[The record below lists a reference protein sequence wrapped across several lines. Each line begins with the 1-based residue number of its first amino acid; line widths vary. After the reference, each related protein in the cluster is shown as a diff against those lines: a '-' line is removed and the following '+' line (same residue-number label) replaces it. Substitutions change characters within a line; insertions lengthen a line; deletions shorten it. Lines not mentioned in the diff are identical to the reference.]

1 MKKITCFMLIV
12 VLALSMFAIVACQQ
26 HTCQN
31 VCPTCG
37 KCTNNACTETVCADK
52 CPGHAPA
59 HTCQNVCSECGKCT
73 NSACTESVCADKCL
87 GHTPAHTCQSKC
99 PTCGKCLNEDCA
111 ESVCADK
118 CQGHAPAHTCQNK
131 CDQCGKC
138 TNATCTEAVCA
149 EKCPGHNQGGTDK
162 VTVYMV
168 GDSTVCNYTNDTSLA
183 FPRNGYGMWVGNYLN
198 ENATVVNL
206 ALSGRSSKSFLQ
218 EANYTTLKNSISAGD
233 YLIIGFGH
241 NDEKVEDDTRYTNP
255 TGDVN
260 DQTSFQ
266 YYLYTYYVKL
276 AMDAGAHPILCTP
289 IVRRHTSNN
298 YEGSS
303 GHVTNGGD
311 YAQAIVNLG
320 AQFDVPVIHLRD
332 LTKAYYSSLTA
343 DQTAKLHATTGKVE
357 TNIDNTHLNSYG
369 AAQVAYMF
377 AKALSTSTSGLASY
391 VDASKLVAPVYEDV
405 ILKNEFDQPEPGDT
419 TVYGKWEI
427 TNYGTYDMAKHQ
439 GLDLVYYSNAPM
451 EGKVSNG
458 IGYAKTT
465 DPNSTKVGNGSV
477 KDYVIS
483 TEKCYVEFR
492 PTTNGI
498 LTIPIKNATSKDFY
512 INKINNETDS
522 IVTAGGFK
530 AGLENQTG
538 DFFTITTGS
547 DRFTLTL
554 TVQEGF
560 TYRIAI
566 HGSKMCV
573 YDCTWQETSGPV
585 GGGEEQPDEP
595 TIDLTETN
603 TVVVMLDGDYTN
615 ADLSKLQ
622 LKAYNSDFYG
632 LNYNLDQTLTIVSYT
647 AELVDGKTK
656 VTFTVK
662 ESVFGIFVADHF
674 STPNYD
680 SAKKESIIK
689 QATYAV
695 SWQLDNGGWDK
706 DYSLHISR
714 AWNGTE
720 SKKTKG
726 WIVNGTILGT
736 IDNDGTYSEM
746 RLIAEAYR
754 LSTDETQKKL
764 FLDSFNKAFAFL
776 QNLQYPTGGFAQVY
790 PRRGNY
796 SDNVTFNDDAMVN
809 VLRLLQDISKQ
820 KYPFDQGGIAD
831 AEKQQLSATMMQ
843 KGVQYIL
850 DSQIVV
856 NGTKTAWC
864 AQHHPQT
871 YAPAQARAYEHP
883 SISGSE
889 SVGIIKFLLTL
900 VDNAKAQ
907 SAAKAAIAYLDS
919 VKLENTTYDDEVAPY
934 LIEEQGAATWYRF
947 YEIGTNKGIFSNK
960 STGAIYYDINK
971 LTDSDRTSYSWCVDT
986 PKKLIKVYN
995 EVGYYA
1001 NKVVVVASAD
1011 IAGNGCTLQKDAVV
1025 DVEVPMK

>member
-1 MKKITCFMLIV
+1 MKKFICFVLIV
-12 VLALSMFAIVACQQ
+12 VLALSLFAITACQQ
-26 HTCQN
+26 HTCQS
-31 VCPTCG
+31 VCDECG
-37 KCTNNACTETVCADK
+37 KCTNSACTENVCADK

-59 HTCQNVCSECGKCT
+59 HTCQN
-73 NSACTESVCADKCL
+73 
-87 GHTPAHTCQSKC
+87 KC
-99 PTCGKCLNEDCA
+99 PTCGKCTNQSCV

-118 CQGHAPAHTCQNK
+118 CQGHTPAHTCQNK

-149 EKCPGHNQGGTDK
+149 EKCPGHNQGGTEK

-218 EANYTTLKNSISAGD
+218 EANYTTLKESISKGD

-241 NDEKVEDDTRYTNP
+241 NDEKIDDDLRYTNP

-266 YYLYTYYVKL
+266 YHLYTYYIKL

-289 IVRRHTSNN
+289 IVRRNTSNN
-298 YEGSS
+298 YTS
-303 GHVTNGGD
+303 GDGHIKNGGD
-311 YAQAIVNLG
+311 YAQAIVDLG
-320 AQFDVPVIHLRD
+320 AQFGVPVIHLRD
-332 LTKAYYSSLTA
+332 LTKEYYSSLTA
-343 DQTAKLHATTGKVE
+343 DQTAKLHATSGQVE
-357 TNIDNTHLNSYG
+357 TSIDNTHLNSYG

-377 AKALSTSTSGLASY
+377 CKALLDTNSGLANY
-391 VDASKLVAPVYEDV
+391 VDTSKLVAPVYQDV
-405 ILKNEFDQPEPGDT
+405 IIKNEFEQPDVGDV

-427 TNYGTYDMAKHQ
+427 TSYGTYGTAKHQ
-439 GLDLVYYSNAPM
+439 GLDLYYYSGSPL
-451 EGKVSNG
+451 EGKVSG
-458 IGYAKTT
+458 GVGYVKAT
-465 DPNSTKVGNGSV
+465 DSPGNGSV
-477 KDYVIS
+477 KEGVIS
-483 TEKCYVEFR
+483 TEKGYLEFK
-492 PTTNGI
+492 PASNGI
-498 LTIPIKNATSKDFY
+498 LIVPIKNATGKDFW
-512 INKINNETDS
+512 INKINDETDR
-522 IVTAGGFK
+522 IITAGGFK

-554 TVQEGF
+554 TAEYGY
-560 TYRIAI
+560 TYRIALA
-566 HGSKMCV
+566 GSKMCV
-573 YDCTWQETSGPV
+573 YDCTWQETADSV
-585 GGGEEQPDEP
+585 GGGDQEQPEEP
-595 TIDLTETN
+595 AMDLTETN
-603 TVVVMLDGDYTN
+603 TVVVMLDGDYTK

-632 LNYNLDQTLTIVSYT
+632 LNYKLDQTLTISSYQ

-662 ESVFGIFVADHF
+662 ESVFGIYVADHYT
-674 STPNYD
+674 TPNYD
-680 SAKKESIIK
+680 SDKVKSIID

-706 DYSLHISR
+706 DYYLHISR
-714 AWNGTE
+714 AWDGSEDKITE
-720 SKKTKG
+720 G
-726 WIVNGTILGT
+726 WTASGKDLGT
-736 IDNDGTYSEM
+736 IDNNGTYSEM

-776 QNLQYPTGGFAQVY
+776 QDLQYPTGGFAQVY

-796 SDNVTFNDDAMVN
+796 SDYVTFNDDAMVN
-809 VLRLLQDISKQ
+809 VLILLQDIVKQ
-820 KYPFDQGGIAD
+820 NYPFDQGGIAD
-831 AEKQQLSATMMQ
+831 SATQQLASTMLA
-843 KGVQYIL
+843 KGVDYIL

-864 AQHHPQT
+864 AQHHPTT
-871 YAPAQARAYEHP
+871 YAPVKARDYEHP

-889 SVGIIKFLLTL
+889 SVGVVKFLLTL

-919 VKLENTTYDDEVAPY
+919 VKLENTAYDATTAPY
-934 LIEEQGAATWYRF
+934 FFTKEGETIWYRF
-947 YEIGTNKGIFSNK
+947 YEIGTNKGIFSDY
-960 STGAIYYDINK
+960 SGEIFYDVAEIDPDRRTGYN
-971 LTDSDRTSYSWCVDT
+971 WCVDT
-986 PKKLIKVYN
+986 PKKLLKVYS

-1011 IAGNGCTLQKDAVV
+1011 ITGDGCTLQKDAVV

>member
-37 KCTNNACTETVCADK
+37 KCTNNSCTESVCADK
-52 CPGHAPA
+52 CQGHVPP
-59 HTCQNVCSECGKCT
+59 HSCQNVCSECGKCT

-183 FPRNGYGMWVGNYLN
+183 FPRNGYGMWVGNYLK

-266 YYLYTYYVKL
+266 YHLYTYYVKL

-311 YAQAIVNLG
+311 YAQAIVDLG
-320 AQFDVPVIHLRD
+320 AQFNVPVIHLRD

-391 VDASKLVAPVYEDV
+391 VDTSKLVAPVYEDV
-405 ILKNEFDQPEPGDT
+405 ILKNEFVQPEPGDT

-427 TNYGTYDMAKHQ
+427 TTYGTYGTAKHQ
-439 GLDLVYYSNAPM
+439 GLDLVYYSAGPL
-451 EGKVSNG
+451 EGKVSSG
-458 IGYAKTT
+458 VGYVKAT
-465 DPNSTKVGNGSV
+465 DSAGNGSV
-477 KDYVIS
+477 KEGVIS
-483 TEKCYVEFR
+483 TEKGYVEFR

-498 LTIPIKNATSKDFY
+498 LTIPIKNATSKAFY

-522 IVTAGGFK
+522 VISVGGFM

-560 TYRIAI
+560 TYRIAVA
-566 HGSKMCV
+566 GSKMCI
-573 YDCTWQETSGPV
+573 YDGTWQETSGPV
-585 GGGEEQPDEP
+585 GGGEDQPDEP
-595 TIDLTETN
+595 QMDLTETN
-603 TVVVMLDGDYTN
+603 TVVVMLDGDYTK

-632 LNYNLDQTLTIVSYT
+632 LNYNLDQTLTIVGYT

-674 STPNYD
+674 SIPNYD
-680 SAKKESIIK
+680 SAKKESIIN

-843 KGVQYIL
+843 KGVDYIL
-850 DSQIVV
+850 QSQIVV

-907 SAAKAAIAYLDS
+907 SAAQSAIAYLDS
-919 VKLENTTYDDEVAPY
+919 VKLSNTTYDDQTAPY
-934 LIEEQGAATWYRF
+934 IFAKDGETIWYRF
-947 YEIGTNKGIFSNK
+947 YEIGTNKGIFSDMSGEIK
-960 STGAIYYDINK
+960 YDISEI
-971 LTDSDRTSYSWCVDT
+971 TEERRTGYKWCVDT
-986 PKKLIKVYN
+986 PKKLLDVYGK
-995 EVGYYA
+995 VGYYA

-1011 IAGNGCTLQKDAVV
+1011 IAGDGCTLQKDTVV
-1025 DVEVPMK
+1025 NIQVPMK

>member
-37 KCTNNACTETVCADK
+37 KCTNNACTE
-52 CPGHAPA
+52 
-59 HTCQNVCSECGKCT
+59 
-73 NSACTESVCADKCL
+73 
-87 GHTPAHTCQSKC
+87 
-99 PTCGKCLNEDCA
+99 
-111 ESVCADK
+111 SVCADK

-138 TNATCTEAVCA
+138 TNATCTEAICQN
-149 EKCPGHNQGGTDK
+149 KCPGHTQGGTDK

-311 YAQAIVNLG
+311 YAQAIVDLG
-320 AQFDVPVIHLRD
+320 AQYNVPVIHLRD

-391 VDASKLVAPVYEDV
+391 VDTSKLVAPVYQDV
-405 ILKNEFDQPEPGDT
+405 ILKNEFDQPEVGDVT
-419 TVYGKWEI
+419 TYGKWEI
-427 TNYGTYDMAKHQ
+427 TSYGTYGTAKHQ
-439 GLDLVYYSNAPM
+439 GLDLVYYSAGPL
-451 EGKVSNG
+451 EGKVSSG
-458 IGYAKTT
+458 VGYVKAT
-465 DPNSTKVGNGSV
+465 DSAGNGSV
-477 KDYVIS
+477 KEGVIS
-483 TEKCYVEFR
+483 TEKGYVEFR

-498 LTIPIKNATSKDFY
+498 LTIPIKNATSKAFY

-522 IVTAGGFK
+522 VISVGGFM

-560 TYRIAI
+560 TYRIAVA
-566 HGSKMCV
+566 GSKMCI
-573 YDCTWQETSGPV
+573 YDGTWQETSGPV
-585 GGGEEQPDEP
+585 GGGEDQPDEP
-595 TIDLTETN
+595 QMDLTETN

-695 SWQLDNGGWDK
+695 SWQLDNGGWT
-706 DYSLHISR
+706 R
-714 AWNGTE
+714 
-720 SKKTKG
+720 
-726 WIVNGTILGT
+726 TIL
-736 IDNDGTYSEM
+736 
-746 RLIAEAYR
+746 
-754 LSTDETQKKL
+754 STSPAL
-764 FLDSFNKAFAFL
+764 GMAPKAKR
-776 QNLQYPTGGFAQVY
+776 P
-790 PRRGNY
+790 
-796 SDNVTFNDDAMVN
+796 
-809 VLRLLQDISKQ
+809 K
-820 KYPFDQGGIAD
+820 
-831 AEKQQLSATMMQ
+831 
-843 KGVQYIL
+843 
-850 DSQIVV
+850 
-856 NGTKTAWC
+856 
-864 AQHHPQT
+864 
-871 YAPAQARAYEHP
+871 
-883 SISGSE
+883 
-889 SVGIIKFLLTL
+889 VGLLTAQFL
-900 VDNAKAQ
+900 AQ
-907 SAAKAAIAYLDS
+907 SI
-919 VKLENTTYDDEVAPY
+919 TTEP
-934 LIEEQGAATWYRF
+934 
-947 YEIGTNKGIFSNK
+947 
-960 STGAIYYDINK
+960 
-971 LTDSDRTSYSWCVDT
+971 T
-986 PKKLIKVYN
+986 PKC
-995 EVGYYA
+995 A
-1001 NKVVVVASAD
+1001 
-1011 IAGNGCTLQKDAVV
+1011 
-1025 DVEVPMK
+1025 

>member
-1 MKKITCFMLIV
+1 MKKFICFVLIV
-12 VLALSMFAIVACQQ
+12 VLALSLFAITACQQ
-26 HTCQN
+26 HTCQS
-31 VCPTCG
+31 VCDECG
-37 KCTNNACTETVCADK
+37 KCTNSACTENVCADK

-59 HTCQNVCSECGKCT
+59 HTCQN
-73 NSACTESVCADKCL
+73 
-87 GHTPAHTCQSKC
+87 KC
-99 PTCGKCLNEDCA
+99 PTCGKCTNQSCV

-118 CQGHAPAHTCQNK
+118 CQGHTPAHTCQNK

-218 EANYTTLKNSISAGD
+218 EANYTTLKESISKGD

-241 NDEKVEDDTRYTNP
+241 NDEKIDDDLRYTNP

-266 YYLYTYYVKL
+266 YHLYTYYIKL

-289 IVRRHTSNN
+289 IVRRNTSNN
-298 YEGSS
+298 YTS
-303 GHVTNGGD
+303 GDGHIKNGGD
-311 YAQAIVNLG
+311 YAQAIVDLG
-320 AQFDVPVIHLRD
+320 AQFGVPVIHLRD
-332 LTKAYYSSLTA
+332 LTKEYYSSLTA
-343 DQTAKLHATTGKVE
+343 DQTAKLHATSGQVE
-357 TNIDNTHLNSYG
+357 TSIDNTHLNSYG

-377 AKALSTSTSGLASY
+377 CKALLDTNSGLANY
-391 VDASKLVAPVYEDV
+391 VDTSKLVAPVYQDV
-405 ILKNEFDQPEPGDT
+405 IIKNEFEQPDVGDV

-427 TNYGTYDMAKHQ
+427 TSYGTYGTAKHQ
-439 GLDLVYYSNAPM
+439 GLDLYYYSGSPL
-451 EGKVSNG
+451 EGKVSG
-458 IGYAKTT
+458 GVGYVKAT
-465 DPNSTKVGNGSV
+465 DSPGNGSV
-477 KDYVIS
+477 KEGVIS
-483 TEKCYVEFR
+483 TEKGYLEFK
-492 PTTNGI
+492 PASNGI
-498 LTIPIKNATSKDFY
+498 LIVPIKNATGKDFW
-512 INKINNETDS
+512 INKINDETDR
-522 IVTAGGFK
+522 IITAGGFK

-554 TVQEGF
+554 TAEYGY
-560 TYRIAI
+560 TYRIALA
-566 HGSKMCV
+566 GSKMCV
-573 YDCTWQETSGPV
+573 YDCTWQETADSV
-585 GGGEEQPDEP
+585 GGGDQEQPEEP
-595 TIDLTETN
+595 AMDLTETN
-603 TVVVMLDGDYTN
+603 TVVVMLDGDYTK

-632 LNYNLDQTLTIVSYT
+632 LNYKLDQTLTISSYQ

-662 ESVFGIFVADHF
+662 ESVFGIYVADHYT
-674 STPNYD
+674 TPNYD
-680 SAKKESIIK
+680 SDKVKSIID

-706 DYSLHISR
+706 DYYLHISR
-714 AWNGTE
+714 AWDGSEDKITE
-720 SKKTKG
+720 G
-726 WIVNGTILGT
+726 WTASGKDLGT
-736 IDNDGTYSEM
+736 IDNNGTYSEM

-776 QNLQYPTGGFAQVY
+776 QDLQYPTGGFAQVY

-796 SDNVTFNDDAMVN
+796 SDYVTFNDDAMVN
-809 VLRLLQDISKQ
+809 VLILLQDIVKQ
-820 KYPFDQGGIAD
+820 NYPFDQGGIAD
-831 AEKQQLSATMMQ
+831 SATQQLASTMLA
-843 KGVQYIL
+843 KGVDYIL

-864 AQHHPQT
+864 AQHHPTT
-871 YAPAQARAYEHP
+871 YAPVKARDYEHP

-889 SVGIIKFLLTL
+889 SVGVVKFLLTL

-919 VKLENTTYDDEVAPY
+919 VKLENTAYDATTAPY
-934 LIEEQGAATWYRF
+934 FFTKEGETIWYRF
-947 YEIGTNKGIFSNK
+947 YEIGTNKGIFSDY
-960 STGAIYYDINK
+960 SGEIFYDVAEIDPDRRTGYN
-971 LTDSDRTSYSWCVDT
+971 WCVDT
-986 PKKLIKVYN
+986 PKKLLKVYS

-1011 IAGNGCTLQKDAVV
+1011 ITGDGCTLQKDAVV

>member
-37 KCTNNACTETVCADK
+37 KCLNEDCAESVCADK
-52 CPGHAPA
+52 CQGHVPP
-59 HTCQNVCSECGKCT
+59 HSCQNVCSECGKCT

-87 GHTPAHTCQSKC
+87 GHTPAHTCQNKC

-118 CQGHAPAHTCQNK
+118 CLGHAPAHTCQNK

-162 VTVYMV
+162 VTVYIV

-266 YYLYTYYVKL
+266 YHLYIYYVKL

-289 IVRRHTSNN
+289 IVRRNTNNN
-298 YEGSS
+298 YTS
-303 GHVTNGGD
+303 GDGHIKNGGD

-320 AQFDVPVIHLRD
+320 AQYNVPVIHLRD

-391 VDASKLVAPVYEDV
+391 VDTSKLVAPVYEDV
-405 ILKNEFDQPEPGDT
+405 ILKNEFAQPEPGDT

-465 DPNSTKVGNGSV
+465 DPNNTKVGNGSV

-498 LTIPIKNATSKDFY
+498 LTIPIKNATSKEFY

-560 TYRIAI
+560 TYRIAVA
-566 HGSKMCV
+566 GSKMCI
-573 YDCTWQETSGPV
+573 YDGTWQETSGPV
-585 GGGEEQPDEP
+585 GGGEDQPDEP
-595 TIDLTETN
+595 QMDLTETN

-831 AEKQQLSATMMQ
+831 SATQQLSATMMQ

-907 SAAKAAIAYLDS
+907 SAAQSAIAYLDS
-919 VKLENTTYDDEVAPY
+919 VKLSNTTYDDQTAPY
-934 LIEEQGAATWYRF
+934 IFAKDGETIWYRF
-947 YEIGTNKGIFSNK
+947 YEIGTNKGIFSDMSGEIK
-960 STGAIYYDINK
+960 YDISEI
-971 LTDSDRTSYSWCVDT
+971 TEERRTGYKWCVDT
-986 PKKLIKVYN
+986 PKKLLDVYSK
-995 EVGYYA
+995 VGYYA

>member
-12 VLALSMFAIVACQQ
+12 VLAMSMFAIVACQQ

-37 KCTNNACTETVCADK
+37 KCTNNACTESVCADK
-52 CPGHAPA
+52 CLGHAPA
-59 HTCQNVCSECGKCT
+59 HTCQNVCDECGKCT

-118 CQGHAPAHTCQNK
+118 CQGHAPAHTCQNV
-131 CDQCGKC
+131 CPTCGKC
-138 TNATCTEAVCA
+138 TNNACTEAVCQN
-149 EKCPGHNQGGTDK
+149 KCPGHTQGGTDK

-168 GDSTVCNYTNDTSLA
+168 GDSTVCNYANDTSLA

-289 IVRRHTSNN
+289 IVRRNTSNN
-298 YEGSS
+298 YTS
-303 GHVTNGGD
+303 GDGHIKNGGD

-320 AQFDVPVIHLRD
+320 AQYNVPVIHLRD

-391 VDASKLVAPVYEDV
+391 VDTSKLVAPVYQDV
-405 ILKNEFDQPEPGDT
+405 ILKNEFEQPEPGDT
-419 TVYGKWEI
+419 TVYGKWEL
-427 TNYGTYDMAKHQ
+427 TTYGTYGTAKHQ
-439 GLDLVYYSNAPM
+439 GLDLVYYSAGM
-451 EGKVSNG
+451 MRGGVSG
-458 IGYAKTT
+458 GLGYVEAS
-465 DPNSTKVGNGSV
+465 DSSGNGSA
-477 KDYVIS
+477 KDDIIGTAKGYMDFIPTSNGTIIFTIKKAASNKTVCINSISNKTGAVTVIGS
-483 TEKCYVEFR
+483 FAADV
-492 PTTNGI
+492 
-498 LTIPIKNATSKDFY
+498 
-512 INKINNETDS
+512 
-522 IVTAGGFK
+522 
-530 AGLENQTG
+530 LESQTG
-538 DFFTITTGS
+538 DGYTAIADGENFV
-547 DRFTLTL
+547 LTL
-554 TVQEGF
+554 NVEYGF

-566 HGSKMCV
+566 SGSKMRV
-573 YDCTWQETSGPV
+573 YDCTWQETSGSTDNDQD
-585 GGGEEQPDEP
+585 QPDEP
-595 TIDLTETN
+595 QMDLTETN
-603 TVVVMLDGDYTN
+603 TVVVMLDGDYTK

-632 LNYNLDQTLTIVSYT
+632 LNYNLDQTLTIESYT

-680 SAKKESIIK
+680 SAKKESIIN
-689 QATYAV
+689 QATNAV

-706 DYSLHISR
+706 DYALHISR

-776 QNLQYPTGGFAQVY
+776 QDLQYPTGGFAQVY

-843 KGVQYIL
+843 KGVDYIL
-850 DSQIVV
+850 QSQIVV

-900 VDNAKAQ
+900 VENAKAQ
-907 SAAKAAIAYLDS
+907 SAAQSAIAYLDS
-919 VKLENTTYDDEVAPY
+919 VKLSNTTYDDQTAPY
-934 LIEEQGAATWYRF
+934 IFAKDGETIWYRF
-947 YEIGTNKGIFSNK
+947 YEIGTNKGIFSDMSGEIK
-960 STGAIYYDINK
+960 YDISEI
-971 LTDSDRTSYSWCVDT
+971 TEERRTGYKWCVDT
-986 PKKLIKVYN
+986 PKKLLEVYGK
-995 EVGYYA
+995 VGYYA

-1011 IAGNGCTLQKDAVV
+1011 IVGNGCTLQKDAVV
-1025 DVEVPMK
+1025 NIQVPMK

>member
-12 VLALSMFAIVACQQ
+12 VLAMSMFAIVACQQ

-37 KCTNNACTETVCADK
+37 KCTNNACTESVCADK
-52 CPGHAPA
+52 CLGHAPA

-118 CQGHAPAHTCQNK
+118 CLGHAPAHTCQNK

-149 EKCPGHNQGGTDK
+149 EKCPGHNQGGTEK

-218 EANYTTLKNSISAGD
+218 ETNYTTLKNSISKGD

-241 NDEKVEDDTRYTNP
+241 NDEKIEDATRYTNP

-266 YYLYTYYVKL
+266 YHLYTYYVKL

-320 AQFDVPVIHLRD
+320 AQFNVPVIHLRD

-391 VDASKLVAPVYEDV
+391 VDTSKLVAPVYEDV
-405 ILKNEFDQPEPGDT
+405 ILKNEFAQPEPGDT

-427 TNYGTYDMAKHQ
+427 TTYGTYGTAKHQ
-439 GLDLVYYSNAPM
+439 GLDLVYYSAGPL
-451 EGKVSNG
+451 EGKVSSG
-458 IGYAKTT
+458 VGYVKAT
-465 DPNSTKVGNGSV
+465 DSAGNGSV
-477 KDYVIS
+477 KEGVIS
-483 TEKCYVEFR
+483 TEKGYVEFR

-498 LTIPIKNATSKDFY
+498 LTIPIKNATSKAFY

-522 IVTAGGFK
+522 IISVGGFM

-566 HGSKMCV
+566 AGSKMCI
-573 YDCTWQETSGPV
+573 YDGTWQETSGPV
-585 GGGEEQPDEP
+585 GGGEDQPDEP
-595 TIDLTETN
+595 QMDLTETN
-603 TVVVMLDGDYTN
+603 TVVVMLDGDYTKS
-615 ADLSKLQ
+615 DLSKLQ

-632 LNYNLDQTLTIVSYT
+632 LNYNFDQTLTIVSYT

-714 AWNGTE
+714 AWDGTE

-790 PRRGNY
+790 PRRNNY

-843 KGVQYIL
+843 KGVDYIL
-850 DSQIVV
+850 QSQIVV

-907 SAAKAAIAYLDS
+907 SAAQSAIAYLDS
-919 VKLENTTYDDEVAPY
+919 VKLENTTYDDQTAPY
-934 LIEEQGAATWYRF
+934 IFAKDGETIWYRF
-947 YEIGTNKGIFSNK
+947 YEIGTNKGIFSDMSGEIK
-960 STGAIYYDINK
+960 YDISQI
-971 LTDSDRTSYSWCVDT
+971 TEERRTGYKWCVDT
-986 PKKLIKVYN
+986 PKKLLDVYSK
-995 EVGYYA
+995 VGYYA

-1011 IAGNGCTLQKDAVV
+1011 IAGNGCTLQKDSVV
-1025 DVEVPMK
+1025 NIQVPMK

>member
-1 MKKITCFMLIV
+1 MKKFICFVLIV
-12 VLALSMFAIVACQQ
+12 VLALSLFAITACQQ
-26 HTCQN
+26 HTCQS
-31 VCPTCG
+31 VCDECG
-37 KCTNNACTETVCADK
+37 KCTNSACTENVCADK

-59 HTCQNVCSECGKCT
+59 HTCQN
-73 NSACTESVCADKCL
+73 
-87 GHTPAHTCQSKC
+87 KC
-99 PTCGKCLNEDCA
+99 PTCGKCTNQSCV

-118 CQGHAPAHTCQNK
+118 CQGHTPAHTCQNK

-149 EKCPGHNQGGTDK
+149 EKCPGHSQGSTEK

-218 EANYTTLKNSISAGD
+218 EANYTTLKESISKGD

-241 NDEKVEDDTRYTNP
+241 NDEKIDDDLRYTNP

-266 YYLYTYYVKL
+266 YHLYTYYIKL

-289 IVRRHTSNN
+289 IVRRNTSNN
-298 YEGSS
+298 YTS
-303 GHVTNGGD
+303 GDGHIKNGGD
-311 YAQAIVNLG
+311 YAQAIVDLG
-320 AQFDVPVIHLRD
+320 AQFGVPVIHLRD
-332 LTKAYYSSLTA
+332 LTKEYYSSLTA
-343 DQTAKLHATTGKVE
+343 DQTAKLHATSGQVE
-357 TNIDNTHLNSYG
+357 TSIDNTHLNSYG

-377 AKALSTSTSGLASY
+377 CKALLDTNSGLANY
-391 VDASKLVAPVYEDV
+391 VDTSKLVAPVYQDV
-405 ILKNEFDQPEPGDT
+405 IIKNEFEQPDVGDV

-427 TNYGTYDMAKHQ
+427 TSYGTYGTAKHQ
-439 GLDLVYYSNAPM
+439 GLDLYYYSGSPL
-451 EGKVSNG
+451 EGKVSG
-458 IGYAKTT
+458 GVGYVKAT
-465 DPNSTKVGNGSV
+465 DSPGNGSV
-477 KDYVIS
+477 KEGVIS
-483 TEKCYVEFR
+483 TEKGYLEFK
-492 PTTNGI
+492 PASNGI
-498 LTIPIKNATSKDFY
+498 LIVPIKNATGKDFW
-512 INKINNETDS
+512 INKINDETDR
-522 IVTAGGFK
+522 IITAGGFK

-554 TVQEGF
+554 TAEYGY
-560 TYRIAI
+560 TYRIALA
-566 HGSKMCV
+566 GSKMCV
-573 YDCTWQETSGPV
+573 YDCTWQETADSV
-585 GGGEEQPDEP
+585 GGGDQEQPEEP
-595 TIDLTETN
+595 AMDLTETN
-603 TVVVMLDGDYTN
+603 TVVVMLDGDYTK

-632 LNYNLDQTLTIVSYT
+632 LNYKLDQTLTISSYQ

-662 ESVFGIFVADHF
+662 ESVFGIYVADHYT
-674 STPNYD
+674 TPNYD
-680 SAKKESIIK
+680 SDKVKSIID

-706 DYSLHISR
+706 DYYLHISR
-714 AWNGTE
+714 AWDGSEDKITE
-720 SKKTKG
+720 G
-726 WIVNGTILGT
+726 WTASGKDLGT
-736 IDNDGTYSEM
+736 IDNNGTYSEM

-776 QNLQYPTGGFAQVY
+776 QDLQYPTGGFAQVY

-796 SDNVTFNDDAMVN
+796 SDYVTFNDDAMVN
-809 VLRLLQDISKQ
+809 VLILLQDIVKQ
-820 KYPFDQGGIAD
+820 NYPFDQGGIAD
-831 AEKQQLSATMMQ
+831 SATQQLASTMLA
-843 KGVQYIL
+843 KGVDYIL

-864 AQHHPQT
+864 AQHHPTT
-871 YAPAQARAYEHP
+871 YAPVKARDYEHP

-889 SVGIIKFLLTL
+889 SVGVVKFLLTL

-919 VKLENTTYDDEVAPY
+919 VKLENTAYDATTAPY
-934 LIEEQGAATWYRF
+934 FFTKEGETIWYRF
-947 YEIGTNKGIFSNK
+947 YEIGTNKGIFSDY
-960 STGAIYYDINK
+960 SGEIFYDVAEIDPDRRTGYN
-971 LTDSDRTSYSWCVDT
+971 WCVDT
-986 PKKLIKVYN
+986 PKKLLKVYS

-1011 IAGNGCTLQKDAVV
+1011 ITGDGCTLQKDAVV

>member
-37 KCTNNACTETVCADK
+37 KCTNNDCTESVCADK
-52 CPGHAPA
+52 CLGHAPA
-59 HTCQNVCSECGKCT
+59 HICQNVCSECGKCT

-118 CQGHAPAHTCQNK
+118 CLGHAPAHTCQSV

-218 EANYTTLKNSISAGD
+218 ETNYTTLKNSISAGD

-311 YAQAIVNLG
+311 YAQAIVDLG

-391 VDASKLVAPVYEDV
+391 VDTSKLVAPVYDEV
-405 ILKNEFDQPEPGDT
+405 ILKNEFAQPEPGDT

-427 TNYGTYDMAKHQ
+427 TTYGTYGTAKHQ
-439 GLDLVYYSNAPM
+439 GLDLVYYSAGPL
-451 EGKVSNG
+451 EGKVSSG
-458 IGYAKTT
+458 VGYVKAT
-465 DPNSTKVGNGSV
+465 DSAGNGSV
-477 KDYVIS
+477 KEGVIS
-483 TEKCYVEFR
+483 TEKGYVEFR

-498 LTIPIKNATSKDFY
+498 LTIPIKNATSKAFY

-522 IVTAGGFK
+522 VISVGGFM

-560 TYRIAI
+560 TYRIAVA
-566 HGSKMCV
+566 GSKMCI
-573 YDCTWQETSGPV
+573 YDGTWQETSGPV
-585 GGGEEQPDEP
+585 GGGEDQPDEP
-595 TIDLTETN
+595 QMDLTETN
-603 TVVVMLDGDYTN
+603 TVVVMLDGDYTK

-689 QATYAV
+689 QATYVV

-831 AEKQQLSATMMQ
+831 SATQQLSATMMQ
-843 KGVQYIL
+843 KGVDYIL
-850 DSQIVV
+850 QSQIVV

-907 SAAKAAIAYLDS
+907 SAAQSAIAYLDS
-919 VKLENTTYDDEVAPY
+919 VKLSNTTYDDQTAPY
-934 LIEEQGAATWYRF
+934 IFAKDGETIWYRF
-947 YEIGTNKGIFSNK
+947 YEIGTNKGIFSDMSGEIK
-960 STGAIYYDINK
+960 YDISEI
-971 LTDSDRTSYSWCVDT
+971 TEERRTGYKWCVDT
-986 PKKLIKVYN
+986 PKKLLDVYGK
-995 EVGYYA
+995 VGYYA

-1011 IAGNGCTLQKDAVV
+1011 IAGNGCTLQKDTVV
-1025 DVEVPMK
+1025 NIQVPMK